1 MFFAAALSALSLVSA
16 VSAQVVVQVGAE
28 STTSGGIFQ
37 FIPPTVTAKNG
48 TTVTFKFTGAPG
60 NHTVTQS
67 TFADPCDPAAG
78 GFDSGW
84 VFIPASPA
92 LTETP
97 EWNLTITDDTKPLWF
112 FCKQLAPSPH
122 CKAGMVG
129 AINAPTTGNN
139 TFANYQKNAVAFSGT
154 PGQGQNGLVGNGASA
169 SAGIGPVPSGA
180 ITYAG
185 VPLASGSAASPSATA
200 PGGSA
205 AGSGSG
211 APAATNTPA
220 SGASTIAA
228 STISVLIAAVAGFS
242 LA

>member
-1 MFFAAALSALSLVSA
+1 
-16 VSAQVVVQVGAE
+16 VVQVGAE
-28 STTSGGIFQ
+28 ATTPEGIFQ

-48 TTVTFKFTGAPG
+48 TTVTFKFTGAAG
-60 NHTVTQS
+60 NYTVTQS
-67 TFADPCDPAAG
+67 TFADPC
-78 GFDSGW
+78 FDSGW
-84 VFIPASPA
+84 VFVAASPA

-97 EWNLTITDDTKPLWF
+97 EWNLTITDDSKR
-112 FCKQLAPSPH
+112 
-122 CKAGMVG
+122 AGLVS
-129 AINAPTTGNN
+129 I
-139 TFANYQKNAVAFSGT
+139 
-154 PGQGQNGLVGNGASA
+154 QGQNGLVGSGASA

-185 VPLASGSAASPSATA
+185 VPLASASASSSAASPSATA

-220 SGASTIAA
+220 SGTSTIAA
-228 STISVLIAAVAGFS
+228 SIISVLIAAVAGFS